1 MTSSDDSSVHSAAL
15 TEENQADLLDIGLF
29 LLDDSDSANTVVSPV
44 GVAAVAGVIAEGGSD
59 EPIIDLKSLQPAWT
73 MWRRWAGPPTRRPK
87 KNPVIATAAQLFV
100 DPEFSIKPAYYE
112 AIAGWDVSIE
122 TGAITQENL
131 DEWARINT
139 ANLIQQSGIK
149 VTPEMKLV
157 LQNAITF
164 AAKWQEDFRQGR
176 VIDDDF
182 IRADGTVTRVE
193 MMGSVRR
200 APYTVSDGW
209 RGVRLDYTDGQLAAF
224 VLIPDTDPG
233 QVTPTMLKQAVSQ
246 LCRPNETTGLV
257 RVGLPRLRLTTKKD
271 LIPFLQYLGLAG
283 NIDLPTMTNANP
295 VDITQAVQ
303 QAIMLV
309 DEEGTVASAVTEV
322 GGLAG
327 AAPGTIPEQPID
339 IIADRP
345 FYLVIG
351 DVATGTPLFLSR
363 ISDPAA

>member
-1 MTSSDDSSVHSAAL
+1 MTFSDNSSVHGAAL

-29 LLDDSDSANTVVSPV
+29 LLDDPDSATTVVSPV
-44 GVAAVAGVIAEGGSD
+44 GVVAAAGVIAEGSSD

-73 MWRRWAGPPTRRPK
+73 MWRRWAGPPTRHPK
-87 KNPVIATAAQLFV
+87 KNPVIATKAQIFV
-100 DPEFSIKPAYYE
+100 DPEFSIKPAYHE
-112 AIAGWDVSIE
+112 AIDGWDVLIE

-139 ANLIQQSGIK
+139 ANLIQQSGIR

-164 AAKWQEDFRQGR
+164 AAKWQEDFRQGGVR
-176 VIDDDF
+176 DDGF
-182 IRADGTVTRVE
+182 TWADGTITRVK
-193 MMGSVRR
+193 MMCSVRH

-209 RGVRLDYTDGQLAAF
+209 RGVRLDYTDGELAAF
-224 VLIPDTDPG
+224 VLIPDDDTEQAPL
-233 QVTPTMLKQAVSQ
+233 TTLRQAVTQ

-345 FYLVIG
+345 FHLVIG

>member
-1 MTSSDDSSVHSAAL
+1 MTSSDDSSAHSAAL

-29 LLDDSDSANTVVSPV
+29 LLDDPDSANTVVSPV
-44 GVAAVAGVIAEGGSD
+44 GVVAAAGVIAEGSSD
-59 EPIIDLKSLQPAWT
+59 EPIIDLKTLRPAWT
-73 MWRRWAGPPTRRPK
+73 MWRRWAGPPTRNPK

-100 DPEFSIKPAYYE
+100 DPEFSIKPAYHE

-122 TGAITQENL
+122 TGAIIQENL

-139 ANLIQQSGIK
+139 ANLIQQSGIT
-149 VTPEMKLV
+149 VTPETKLV

-164 AAKWQEDFRQGR
+164 AAKWQEDFRQWD
-176 VIDDDF
+176 VIDYDF
-182 IRADGTVTRVE
+182 TRADGTITRVK
-193 MMGSVRR
+193 MMCSVRH

-209 RGVRLDYTDGQLAAF
+209 RGVRLDYTDGELAAF
-224 VLIPDTDPG
+224 VLIPDADPG

-351 DVATGTPLFLSR
+351 DVETGTPLFLSR

>member
-1 MTSSDDSSVHSAAL
+1 MTFSDNSSVHGAAL

-29 LLDDSDSANTVVSPV
+29 LLDDPDSANTVVSPV
-44 GVAAVAGVIAEGGSD
+44 GVVAAAGVIAEGSSD
-59 EPIIDLKSLQPAWT
+59 EPIIDLKTLRPAWT
-73 MWRRWAGPPTRRPK
+73 MWRRWAGPPTRNPK

-100 DPEFSIKPAYYE
+100 DPEFSIKPAYHE

-122 TGAITQENL
+122 TGAIIQENL

-139 ANLIQQSGIK
+139 ANLIQQSGIT
-149 VTPEMKLV
+149 VTPETKLV

-164 AAKWQEDFRQGR
+164 AAKWQEDFRQWD
-176 VIDDDF
+176 VIDYDF
-182 IRADGTVTRVE
+182 TRADGTITRVK
-193 MMGSVRR
+193 MMCSVRH
-200 APYTVSDGW
+200 APYMVSDGW
-209 RGVRLDYTDGQLAAF
+209 RGVRLDYADGELAAF
-224 VLIPDTDPG
+224 VLIPDADPG

-351 DVATGTPLFLSR
+351 DVETGTPLFLSR

>member
-1 MTSSDDSSVHSAAL
+1 MTFSDNSSVHGAAL

-29 LLDDSDSANTVVSPV
+29 LLDDPDSANTVVSPV
-44 GVAAVAGVIAEGGSD
+44 GVVAAAGVIAEGSSD
-59 EPIIDLKSLQPAWT
+59 EPIIDLKTLRPAWT
-73 MWRRWAGPPTRRPK
+73 MWRRWAGPPTRNPK

-100 DPEFSIKPAYYE
+100 DPEFSIKPAYHE

-122 TGAITQENL
+122 TGAIIQENL

-139 ANLIQQSGIK
+139 ANLIQQSGIT
-149 VTPEMKLV
+149 VTPETKLV

-164 AAKWQEDFRQGR
+164 AAKWQEDFRQWD
-176 VIDDDF
+176 VIDYDF
-182 IRADGTVTRVE
+182 TRADGTITRVK
-193 MMGSVRR
+193 MMCSVRH
-200 APYTVSDGW
+200 APYMVSDGW
-209 RGVRLDYTDGQLAAF
+209 RGVRLDYADGELAAF
-224 VLIPDTDPG
+224 VLIPDDDPG

-257 RVGLPRLRLTTKKD
+257 RVGLPKLRLTTKKD

-351 DVATGTPLFLSR
+351 DVETGTPLFLSR